1 MQYHLVFEDA
11 APNRAVFIVKAVS
24 AASCL
29 ASFELP
35 MVMRKVELPYCLTC
49 AAEECPGQFI
59 PCSDT
64 ESARR
69 RLVPATHLLN
79 MFLVFC
85 SFMSIIQ
92 FILTKVTTY

>member
-29 ASFELP
+29 VSFELP
-35 MVMRKVELPYCLTC
+35 TVTRKLEFSYCLTC
-49 AAEECPGQFI
+49 AAVECPGQLV

-64 ESARR
+64 KSARR
-69 RLVPATHLLN
+69 RPVPATHLLN
-79 MFLVFC
+79 MLLLFC
-85 SFMSIIQ
+85 SLMTIIQ
-92 FILTKVTTY
+92 FILTRVTTY